1 MSMDFKLPPLV
12 VVSSCT
18 LSTTPTATTTSFCLN
33 LTPTTT
39 SAVCVCVSTAVVV
52 DGGGSVVFPSS
63 EKADVTRVEPRVRSA
78 ILQNAH
84 QESNCVFYR
93 SSFNLEQEQE
103 ETSNLKAKN

>member
-1 MSMDFKLPPLV
+1 MDFKLPPLV

-52 DGGGSVVFPSS
+52 DGGGGSVVFPSS
-63 EKADVTRVEPRVRSA
+63 EKADVTWVEPRVRSA